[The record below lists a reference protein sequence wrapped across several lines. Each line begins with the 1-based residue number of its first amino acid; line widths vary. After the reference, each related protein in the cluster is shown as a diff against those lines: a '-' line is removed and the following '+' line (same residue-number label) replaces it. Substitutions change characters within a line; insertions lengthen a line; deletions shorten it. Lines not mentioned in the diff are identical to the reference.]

1 MFIDILFLSLL
12 QAITEFFPVSSSG
25 HLILFHKFLSSNVLL
40 DNISF
45 DVVLHGGSLLA
56 IIIFFYKDIES
67 ILKTFF
73 SDIKNKSLKN
83 NLALIIFV
91 TILPA
96 GLVGYFFE
104 DFIDSIRD
112 PRIVVFALIFG
123 AILFL
128 IAEKYFKQK
137 KYISNITFLDGIF
150 IGLLQCLSF
159 IPGVSRSGITIF
171 AGMGRGLGKIDAARF
186 SFIMAIPL
194 LLGAFIK
201 KITDISSTDN
211 YYVLFLG
218 FILTALFSFF
228 AIKFLMNILSKLGLK
243 VFAYYRIILA
253 IIIIIFFL

>member
-25 HLILFHKFLSSNVLL
+25 HLILFHKFLSSNSLL
-40 DNISF
+40 DNIAF

-56 IIIFFYKDIES
+56 IIIFFYKDIKD
-67 ILKTFF
+67 ILKKLF
-73 SDIKNKSLKN
+73 SNIRAKSLKN
-83 NLALIIFV
+83 DLALIIFV
-91 TILPA
+91 AILPA

-104 DFIDSIRD
+104 DFINSIRD

-137 KYISNITFLDGIF
+137 KDFSKINFLDGIF
-150 IGLLQCLSF
+150 IGILQCLSF
-159 IPGVSRSGITIF
+159 IPGMSRSGITIF
-171 AGMGRGLGKIDAARF
+171 ASMNRGLSKIDSARF
-186 SFIMAIPL
+186 SFILAIPL
-194 LLGAFIK
+194 LLGAFVK
-201 KITDISSTDN
+201 KITDFSSADN
-211 YYVLFLG
+211 YYILFLG
-218 FILTALFSFF
+218 FALTAFFSFF
-228 AIKFLMNILSKLGLK
+228 AIKFLMGILSKLGLR